1 MRYMGGKCL
10 ISNEIASIINP
21 FTWGVDEEHRP
32 FVSLFCGGCAIEA
45 KVKADIKICN
55 DVHPYLRQMTKPTM
69 SVDNS
74 ILAMLRGLMLAV
86 KDLLNMLMGGIRYE
100 Q

>member
-1 MRYMGGKCL
+1 
-10 ISNEIASIINP
+10 
-21 FTWGVDEEHRP
+21 
-32 FVSLFCGGCAIEA
+32 
-45 KVKADIKICN
+45 
-55 DVHPYLRQMTKPTM
+55 MTKPTM
-69 SVDNS
+69 LVDNS

>member
-1 MRYMGGKCL
+1 MSYLKEAEQTSTELVYDSVMVQLFKDWL
-10 ISNEIASIINP
+10 I
-21 FTWGVDEEHRP
+21 EESR
-32 FVSLFCGGCAIEA
+32 
-45 KVKADIKICN
+45 KADDKA
-55 DVHPYLRQMTKPTM
+55 TM

-86 KDLLNMLMGGIRYE
+86 KNLLNMLRGGIRYE